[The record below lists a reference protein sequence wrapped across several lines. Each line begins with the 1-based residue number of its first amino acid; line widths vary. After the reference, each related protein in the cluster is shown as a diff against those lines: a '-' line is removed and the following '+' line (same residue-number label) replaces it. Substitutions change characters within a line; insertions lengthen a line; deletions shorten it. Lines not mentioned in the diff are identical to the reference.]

1 MIISKHESPLN
12 SSILGLRALLMLVL
26 VRWLKL
32 AFIKAK
38 LTPIISLSHPPF
50 PGKKKPSHSL
60 MNRYTGVV
68 MGIWPFFDLQTK
80 TIVSLCT
87 YLALGFL
94 EFVPLTKKMTTS
106 TAVKMDITAID
117 TTTTTPICVCIS
129 VERNNSEIWQLD
141 TAVKGFWALPLTS
154 LTE

>member
-1 MIISKHESPLN
+1 MIISKHKSPLN
-12 SSILGLRALLMLVL
+12 STIRGLCALLMLVL
-26 VRWLKL
+26 MRWLKL
-32 AFIKAK
+32 PFIKAK
-38 LTPIISLSHPPF
+38 LTPIISLSH
-50 PGKKKPSHSL
+50 L
-60 MNRYTGVV
+60 IALWTGIRQRVA

-80 TIVSLCT
+80 TIVSLFT

-117 TTTTTPICVCIS
+117 TTTTTPICVCMS
-129 VERNNSEIWQLD
+129 VERNNREIWQLD
-141 TAVKGFWALPLTS
+141 TAVKGFWTLPLTS